1 MCDGLCYELNE
12 IGIVIIIIM
21 NDLYLTI
28 SSAVHAC
35 LYLTVDE
42 CYECP
47 TCLNCYGGG
56 IIAE

>member
-42 CYECP
+42 CY
-47 TCLNCYGGG
+47 
-56 IIAE
+56 